1 MKKGVGRCFGTFGE
15 LAQGEV
21 DDHPF
26 LFTLPVPLRSQ
37 VVFVPQ
43 KISAVTSSRPHQEK
57 MIRAVELTL
66 DRIGVRAG
74 GRLYAQSQ
82 LPTGKGMA
90 SSSADITAAVRAVAD
105 SFDVQ
110 FDTSD
115 IAGIA
120 AAIEPT
126 DGVMYE
132 GIVSF
137 NQRTGELLESFS
149 SPPEL
154 FLLGYDSGGRV
165 NTSDCY
171 EIKREYTAAE
181 REEMRQAYEQMYAG
195 LSLGKTEDVLTAA
208 TRSATLNERFL
219 PKPFFSFFVEL
230 AARFEAGVVVG
241 HSGTVLGLL
250 FNTKDR
256 SLDKK
261 VEEIKKLIAQTA
273 GWNPFILTSIP
284 FKNKSLE
291 KRSLDPFKKCACQIE
306 DFPANLIKEFEI

>member
-21 DDHPF
+21 GEQPF

-37 VVFVPQ
+37 VVFVPE
-43 KISAVTSSRPHQEK
+43 IASVVTSSRPQQEK

-66 DRIGVRAG
+66 DRMGVCAG

-90 SSSADITAAVRAVAD
+90 SSSADITAAVRSAAD
-105 SFDVQ
+105 SFGVQ
-110 FDTSD
+110 LKASD

-165 NTSDCY
+165 NTADCY

-181 REEMRQAYEQMYAG
+181 REEMRQVYEQMYAG
-195 LSLGKTEDVLTAA
+195 LSLGKTEDVLTAS
-208 TRSATLNERFL
+208 TRSAILNERFL
-219 PKPFFSFFVEL
+219 PKPFFSLFAEL

-241 HSGTVLGLL
+241 HSGTVIGLI
-250 FNTKDR
+250 FNKEDR
-256 SLDKK
+256 SLGKK
-261 VEEIKKLIAQTA
+261 MKEIKKLIAQTA
-273 GWNPFILTSIP
+273 GWHPFILTPIP
-284 FKNKSLE
+284 FKNKRLE
-291 KRSLDPFKKCACQIE
+291 KRH
-306 DFPANLIKEFEI
+306 